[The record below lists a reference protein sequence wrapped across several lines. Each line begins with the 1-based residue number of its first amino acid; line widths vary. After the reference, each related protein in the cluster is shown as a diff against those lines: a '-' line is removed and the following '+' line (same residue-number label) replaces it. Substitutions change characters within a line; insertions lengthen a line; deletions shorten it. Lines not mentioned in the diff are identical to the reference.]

1 MSVKALI
8 PNLLTVLRLVLTL
21 IMFAGFVA
29 FAWIQDRGVMV
40 PTPVVFALLRVILI
54 CFVVAAVTDFLDGW
68 LARRWQVE
76 SLFGAIADPIADKI
90 LVCGAALGLIA
101 AHVQPSVLL
110 PVGLIL
116 FREFA
121 VSALREV
128 LAPRGLS
135 LPVTF
140 LAKVKTSL
148 QLVAMGA
155 VMVAWFAPAYGLE
168 LNLKQFE
175 RVTLG
180 ANALVWLA
188 ALVTLWTGIEYGL
201 AAWRG
206 LKAKAA
212 QV

>member
-1 MSVKALI
+1 MPVKAVL
-8 PNLLTVLRLVLTL
+8 PNLLTAMRLVLTL
-21 IMFAGFVA
+21 VMFAGFVT
-29 FAWIQDRGVMV
+29 FAWIQDHGVMV
-40 PTPVVFALLRVILI
+40 PTPMVFLLLQVILG
-54 CFVVAAVTDFLDGW
+54 CFVVAAITDFFDGW

-76 SLFGAIADPIADKI
+76 SLFGAILDPIADKI

-140 LAKVKTSL
+140 LAKIKTSL
-148 QLVAMGA
+148 QLVSMGA
-155 VMVAWFAPAYGLE
+155 VMVTWFAPAYGLD
-168 LNLKQFE
+168 LTMKQFE
-175 RVTLG
+175 QVTLG

-188 ALVTLWTGIEYGL
+188 ALVTLWTGISYGFS
-201 AAWRG
+201 AWQA
-206 LKAKAA
+206 LKARPEQA
-212 QV
+212 

>member
-8 PNLLTVLRLVLTL
+8 PNLLTVVRLVLTL
-21 IMFAGFVA
+21 VMFAGFVT
-29 FAWIQDRGVMV
+29 FAWIQDHGVMV
-40 PTPVVFALLRVILI
+40 PTPVVFLLLQLILG
-54 CFVVAAVTDFLDGW
+54 CFVVAAVTDFFDGW

-76 SLFGAIADPIADKI
+76 SLFGAILDPIADKI

-140 LAKVKTSL
+140 LAKIKTSL
-148 QLVAMGA
+148 QLVSMGA
-155 VMVAWFAPAYGLE
+155 VMVTWFAPAYGLD
-168 LNLKQFE
+168 LTMKQFE
-175 RVTLG
+175 QVTLG

-188 ALVTLWTGIEYGL
+188 ALVTLWTGISYGFS
-201 AAWRG
+201 AWQA
-206 LKAKAA
+206 LKARPEQA
-212 QV
+212 